1 MEGTI
6 LTYQNFIKNWDVMA
20 VERNVNL
27 AKTRTLINGFH
38 VRKILLNGSILM
50 GQNAARYVKKPYLVE
65 GTRLNHFNLIKN
77 WDEMAVEKNVS
88 LAITQTV
95 APAVRPKI

>member
-1 MEGTI
+1 
-6 LTYQNFIKNWDVMA
+6 MA

-27 AKTRTLINGFH
+27 AKTRTLINGFY

-95 APAVRPKI
+95 APAVRPKIYEARTEGGEKSSSP